1 MAGTSIT
8 TTATIEKLASYHH
21 CIQRITTY
29 WPAFLAKRLQRL
41 KQQER
46 HGVASEKVAENILED
61 LFTEVLDWEI
71 ADLNNQ
77 LDSADIVLTKS
88 GIKYL
93 LIETKRPGALA
104 WN

>member
-1 MAGTSIT
+1 MAVTGTT
-8 TTATIEKLASYHH
+8 TTATIEKLASYHR
-21 CIQRITTY
+21 CVQRITAR
-29 WPAFLAKRLQRL
+29 WPTFLEKRSQRL

-46 HGVASEKVAENILED
+46 HGLASEKVAENIIED

-77 LDSADIVLTKS
+77 VEYADIVLTKS

-93 LIETKRPGALA
+93 LIETKRPGA
-104 WN
+104 